1 MRSILVIIL
10 LGLGLA
16 ALRQASLFLF
26 LNLTLLA
33 GSHFV
38 DNDSETLGRWLDIA
52 ATAIDVGFVIAG
64 VALGKHLLGRD
75 RKEGAELRQ

>member
-1 MRSILVIIL
+1 MNSILAILL

-16 ALRQASLFLF
+16 VLRQASLFLI

-38 DNDSETLGRWLDIA
+38 DNDPDTLGRWLDIA

-75 RKEGAELRQ
+75 REEGAKLRQ